1 MGQQKTYTRMAPI
14 HTCKSQIE
22 RRFVARIQMVKN
34 YYVYF
39 HKDSDGNIFYV
50 GKGTGERAW
59 SMDRHQVWTN
69 YVNER
74 LCGKF
79 SVEIHKDGLTEDEAL
94 HLENDLIN
102 EYGSNLVN
110 WVNMQRQTD
119 FDLLNSYHVL
129 RDHNLRSVGKTYL
142 IEKTEQTQAIAR
154 YKQAIEAIDEYQSIV
169 YEKGLIGELY
179 ERPKKGE
186 PEILDRLSMCLIRLG
201 RVDEAAKEARHYFAK
216 FPDAVSM
223 SIGRRILSRIE
234 KAKQKQ
240 ISKTR

>member
-1 MGQQKTYTRMAPI
+1 MTR
-14 HTCKSQIE
+14 
-22 RRFVARIQMVKN
+22 N

-39 HKDSDGNIFYV
+39 HKDSGGNIFYV
-50 GKGTGERAW
+50 GKGTGKRAW
-59 SMDRHQVWTN
+59 SLDRDQVWTK
-69 YVNER
+69 YVNDR

-79 SVEIHKDGLTEDEAL
+79 SVEIHKDDLTEDEAL
-94 HLENDLIN
+94 HLENGLIN

-129 RDHNLRSVGKTYL
+129 REQNLRFVGKTYL
-142 IEKTEQTQAIAR
+142 IEKTVPTQAIIR
-154 YKQAIEAIDEYQSIV
+154 YKQAISAIDEYESIK

-186 PEILDRLSMCLIRLG
+186 PEILDRLSICLLRLG
-201 RVDEAAKEARHYFAK
+201 RVDEAVEEARLYFEK

-223 SIGRRILSRIE
+223 SIGKRILSRIE

-240 ISKTR
+240 ISRTM